1 MSTMPPEKWQEAIT
15 VWTKVRDQAQI
26 DLAQANLY
34 LDAIDKHLNK
44 QSEDE

>member
-1 MSTMPPEKWQEAIT
+1 MSSMPPELWEQAIT
-15 VWTKVRDQAQI
+15 TWTKVRDQAHI

-44 QSEDE
+44 EKQE

>member
-1 MSTMPPEKWQEAIT
+1 MTPEKWAEAIT
-15 VWTKVRDQAQI
+15 AWTKIKEQAEI

-44 QSEDE
+44 EKES

>member
-1 MSTMPPEKWQEAIT
+1 MNREKWEEAVT
-15 VWTKVRDQAQI
+15 VWTKVRDQAEI

-44 QSEDE
+44 EKQE

>member
-1 MSTMPPEKWQEAIT
+1 MSMSPEKWEEAKA
-15 VWTKVRDQAQI
+15 VWTKVREQAEI

-44 QSEDE
+44 EKMGE

>member
-1 MSTMPPEKWQEAIT
+1 MNHTMPKEKWEEAIV
-15 VWTKVRDQAQI
+15 VWTKVRDQAEI

-44 QSEDE
+44 DS